1 MEVAR
6 MSLSNSSSVVTGAR
20 ARPLAA
26 QYACASV
33 KVPLSPSRKKC
44 SPCTCCIRDTGGQ
57 AAVIFFKWWSLYRS
71 YISFLTRTVHIIAGV
86 CLGVWTRAVRSP
98 VLWNRVVAGAGVRHS
113 PIPAGGGAGGV
124 QLPGGPTTVH
134 NRYCYKHIALKLR
147 TVPQRKKAQ
156 HPLILF
162 ITYRS

>member
-1 MEVAR
+1 
-6 MSLSNSSSVVTGAR
+6 MSLSNSSSVVTGAM
-20 ARPLAA
+20 AKPLAA

-44 SPCTCCIRDTGGQ
+44 SPCTCCIPDTGGH
-57 AAVIFFKWWSLYRS
+57 AAVFFFSSDEIFIDHILY
-71 YISFLTRTVHIIAGV
+71 LTRAVPVIAGV
-86 CLGVWTRAVRSP
+86 CLGVWTRADRSP
-98 VLWNRVVAGAGVRHS
+98 VLWNWVVAGAGVGHN
-113 PIPAGGGAGGV
+113 PISAGGGAGGV

-147 TVPQRKKAQ
+147 TVPQRKKPQ
-156 HPLILF
+156 HQLILF